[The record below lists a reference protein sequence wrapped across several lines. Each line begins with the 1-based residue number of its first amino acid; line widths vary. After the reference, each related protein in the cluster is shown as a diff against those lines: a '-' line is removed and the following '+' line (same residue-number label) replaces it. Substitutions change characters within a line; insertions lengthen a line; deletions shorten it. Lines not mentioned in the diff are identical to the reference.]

1 VKTITKAGGQSD
13 DDSRHD
19 ENSPGD
25 DATAAGASSRLA
37 GRLWSFRAQH
47 RDVRDAEQVL
57 RAALK
62 LSMDIFGAGEGAVVS
77 MGSSAQGGRIIL
89 SVPAGSTWDTPMLAG
104 FLRGEKVRVPAELML
119 ARIRRHGRMWGAIA
133 VRAPGAGFHWD
144 SRQAFSEIGALA
156 NELIDEIDRERI
168 REVRARVDR
177 KMLEQSHP
185 KHLSYELL
193 HGIRS
198 LTGYDHSAAL
208 LIHDDESGALE
219 VVAEQIAW
227 QKAKGQNVGRK
238 LPLPPNLRELLKRPF
253 VCGFR
258 RQGRGW
264 TNWTGTDATGLA
276 ELLDYDQPTGGRSG
290 RESGPASTSGSESA
304 NSTPPEGAILCASL
318 ATRDGLLGILKIA
331 AIEPSA
337 FCRYEVDLIS
347 QFLPQATV
355 ALQNARR
362 AESLEQRMLMA
373 ERKHAM
379 ADLARGVS
387 HDVNN
392 ALGAVLPLVQ
402 QLREELEQETLDPA
416 VAALDLRQVEHSIQV
431 CRRIF
436 GAMVH
441 FARGRSRNPS
451 EVSIRQAVDGV
462 LAIFREGLERRGVR
476 LVIDVPADLP
486 PLFAVQ
492 ADVQQLLLNL
502 ISNAS
507 DATGPEGSVS
517 IRAARQDGALEVV
530 VEDTGCGIPREHLAR
545 IHEPFFTTKT
555 NGHGLGL
562 AICRSIV
569 AQLRGQLQIDSA
581 PGVGTRIRAVF
592 PIAPEEG

>member
-1 VKTITKAGGQSD
+1 
-13 DDSRHD
+13 
-19 ENSPGD
+19 
-25 DATAAGASSRLA
+25 
-37 GRLWSFRAQH
+37 
-47 RDVRDAEQVL
+47 
-57 RAALK
+57 
-62 LSMDIFGAGEGAVVS
+62 
-77 MGSSAQGGRIIL
+77 
-89 SVPAGSTWDTPMLAG
+89 
-104 FLRGEKVRVPAELML
+104 
-119 ARIRRHGRMWGAIA
+119 
-133 VRAPGAGFHWD
+133 
-144 SRQAFSEIGALA
+144 
-156 NELIDEIDRERI
+156 
-168 REVRARVDR
+168 
-177 KMLEQSHP
+177 
-185 KHLSYELL
+185 
-193 HGIRS
+193 
-198 LTGYDHSAAL
+198 
-208 LIHDDESGALE
+208 
-219 VVAEQIAW
+219 
-227 QKAKGQNVGRK
+227 
-238 LPLPPNLRELLKRPF
+238 
-253 VCGFR
+253 
-258 RQGRGW
+258 
-264 TNWTGTDATGLA
+264 
-276 ELLDYDQPTGGRSG
+276 
-290 RESGPASTSGSESA
+290 
-304 NSTPPEGAILCASL
+304 
-318 ATRDGLLGILKIA
+318 
-331 AIEPSA
+331 
-337 FCRYEVDLIS
+337 
-347 QFLPQATV
+347 
-355 ALQNARR
+355 
-362 AESLEQRMLMA
+362 MLMA

-402 QLREELEQETLDPA
+402 QLREELEDKTLDPM

-530 VEDTGCGIPREHLAR
+530 VEDTGCGIPREHLAK

-592 PIAPEEG
+592 PIVPEEA